1 MQDQGP
7 FDRILQPEPTQ
18 PRDRTATVIVVVG
31 IVLGLVLLVLVL
43 PPIAIF
49 DDDGPAAPNG
59 PVTGTIRDEF
69 PPPPAGFEAVSAL
82 FDLVSED
89 SLLLPAAI
97 TVTLS
102 TQVSQGEQLSLF
114 TYRDDGWQRLG
125 AATVLANGQ
134 AAQGQVPIVP
144 DNVAV
149 LRAVAREGV
158 VLGSLPAGAALDTRA
173 LAVLTTLNPAGFA
186 PSSDGGVS
194 GDLLALP
201 SGLEIAVAPTI
212 SASTA
217 TQAQTLNS
225 ILASPE
231 LRSAHV
237 VAILEFARDNN
248 FAGVDLD
255 YQTIDPAREDD
266 FVSFVDDLAAGLRA
280 EGRGLS
286 LTLPL
291 PVREGGGWDTLGV
304 DWPEL
309 VPLVDAI
316 KLAPEP
322 EQDQYYQ
329 RTEEALGYLVS
340 RVGSGKLLLTLS
352 PVSHERGVDGVR
364 ALTLTEALSIAS
376 VPAALTEATVAP
388 GARVQAMGQNLVG
401 DGGVGGLHWDD
412 VARTVAFTYTGAG
425 GARTVWLANQFSE
438 AFKLDLARR
447 YQLGGVAVEDVSL
460 DYDDANIWPA
470 LVSYAQTGEAELVKP
485 NGELLQPR
493 WTASAGVLE
502 GEEGPLVTWLA
513 PDDAGTYTLTLIV
526 SDGVMR
532 VGQQLLVPV
541 QAPQTAAQP

>member
-7 FDRILQPEPTQ
+7 FDRILQPESAQ
-18 PRDRTATVIVVVG
+18 PRDRTATAIVVVG

-49 DDDGPAAPNG
+49 DDDGPAAPSG

-82 FDLVSED
+82 FDLAAED

-114 TYRDDGWQRLG
+114 TYRDDGWVRLG
-125 AATVLANGQ
+125 AATVLADGQ
-134 AAQGQVPIVP
+134 VAQGEVPIVP
-144 DNVAV
+144 SNIAV
-149 LRAVAREGV
+149 LRAVDREGV

-194 GDLLALP
+194 GDPLALP
-201 SGLEIAVAPTI
+201 NGLEIDVAPTI
-212 SASTA
+212 SASTTA
-217 TQAQTLNS
+217 QVQTLNS

-231 LRSAHV
+231 LRAAHV

-291 PVREGGGWDTLGV
+291 PVREGGGWDTRGF
-304 DWPEL
+304 DWSGL

-316 KLAPEP
+316 KLAPEL

-340 RVGSGKLLLTLS
+340 RVGSGKLLLTVS

-376 VPAALTEATVAP
+376 VPALTEATVVP

-412 VARTVAFTYTGAG
+412 VARTVAFTYTGPG

-470 LVSYAQTGEAELVKP
+470 LVSYAQMGEAELVKP

-502 GEEGPLVTWLA
+502 GEEGAMVTWLA